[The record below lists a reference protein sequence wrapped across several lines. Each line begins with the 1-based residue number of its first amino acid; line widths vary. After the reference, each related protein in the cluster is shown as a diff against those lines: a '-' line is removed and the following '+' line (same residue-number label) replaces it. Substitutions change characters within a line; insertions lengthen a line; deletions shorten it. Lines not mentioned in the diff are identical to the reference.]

1 LFLGSYNL
9 KIKYTSM
16 KFLKVKEVKSP
27 NRGTPQSAGIDL
39 FVPESFTAVVLE
51 PGESVLIPSGLK
63 VNVPEG
69 FALICENK
77 SGIATKKS
85 LIVGACIIDEDYQ
98 GEIHIH
104 LINAG
109 TQDQSIF
116 PGDKIIQVLLVPVAY
131 AEVEIVSTE
140 DELWEGKI
148 TERGEGGFGSTGTK

>member
-1 LFLGSYNL
+1 
-9 KIKYTSM
+9 M
-16 KFLKVKEVKSP
+16 KFLKIKEVKSP

-39 FVPESFTAVVLE
+39 FVPESFQAVDLE

-69 FALICENK
+69 FTLVCMNK
-77 SGIATKKS
+77 SGVATKKS
-85 LIVGACIIDEDYQ
+85 LLVGACVIDEDYQ

-109 TQDQSIF
+109 TQVQSIF
-116 PGDKIIQVLLVPVAY
+116 PGDKIIQVVLVPVSY
-131 AEVEIVSTE
+131 ANVEIVLTE
-140 DELWEGKI
+140 DELWEGKV